1 MTVKQD
7 IKMFLDNLSV
17 RDKVEVLKELYKDIA
32 GRGIEG
38 DTQLAHINT
47 FEANLLIK
55 SVLLSV
61 GVLKTIK
68 SPLFGL
74 LDKILSLIMGGLN
87 GNECLL

>member
-32 GRGIEG
+32 GLGIEG

-47 FEANLLIK
+47 FED
-55 SVLLSV
+55 
-61 GVLKTIK
+61 G
-68 SPLFGL
+68 
-74 LDKILSLIMGGLN
+74 
-87 GNECLL
+87 